1 MRRALIDVLG
11 STPADAAVRAL
22 TAVHEDRV
30 PLLERAWDSRVT
42 AHLLPALP
50 PGAACDPD
58 LATVSRELLGCPV
71 RRLPFLSAW
80 RPPAP
85 GRPACMVAASHSWA
99 AVAFARAARHDPRPA
114 HLVHIDAHDDFA
126 PPPPG
131 RLPPLRDPAAVAA
144 WVVAGR
150 FGIGSF
156 IRPFADAGIVH
167 TVWQV
172 QRSSLGTPLTRTV
185 TGPGWLD
192 IDLDCL
198 CNALDDRNPEPLI
211 GEAELR
217 TRLAAMVDHIRAAF
231 PVRPALVTVALS
243 PGFFPAALWRPALT
257 GLQDLLAQ
265 RWPALRLPFTD
276 P

>member
-1 MRRALIDVLG
+1 MRRALVDVLG
-11 STPADAAVRAL
+11 GGTADAAVRAL

-30 PLLERAWDSRVT
+30 PLLERAWDSRAT

-58 LATVSRELLGCPV
+58 LSTVSRELLGCPV
-71 RRLPFLSAW
+71 RRLPLLSAW
-80 RPPAP
+80 RPPGP

-99 AVAFARAARHDPRPA
+99 AVAFARAARLDPRPA

-131 RLPPLRDPAAVAA
+131 RLPPLRDPAAVAG

-156 IRPFADAGIVH
+156 IRPFTDAGIVR
-167 TVWQV
+167 TVRQV
-172 QRSSLGTPLTRTV
+172 QRPSLCVPPAQAV
-185 TGPGWLD
+185 ADPGWLD

-211 GEAELR
+211 GETELR
-217 TRLAAMVDHIRAAF
+217 TRLAVMAGYIRAAF

-243 PGFFPAALWRPALT
+243 PGFFPAALWRAALT
-257 GLQDLLAQ
+257 GLQETLAEQ
-265 RWPALRLPFTD
+265 WPALRLPFAHS
-276 P
+276 